1 MVFSTSGLTATSLEF
16 LLIQCGNLVLCGTTA
31 LGQNGFCSLALHCL
45 ETSNLHQTRTSNLM
59 LLPVVKE
66 EIQWSNLM
74 LLPHSKP
81 RCARKRSSGEI
92 AAKLQANQ
100 IVFVSDIQQRG
111 SFPSPP
117 RCARK
122 RSSGERLAKELNSK
136 PLFLSEIVEPL
147 PSQIVFVSEMQTQCK
162 HIKIEH

>member
-1 MVFSTSGLTATSLEF
+1 MVYKGNCTPLPRGIKSSSDAHIKSDVASSLE
-16 LLIQCGNLVLCGTTA
+16 A
-31 LGQNGFCSLALHCL
+31 SDLH
-45 ETSNLHQTRTSNLM
+45 N
-59 LLPVVKE
+59 PVVKE

-100 IVFVSDIQQRG
+100 IVFVSDKKQRG
-111 SFPSPP
+111 PFPSPP

-122 RSSGERLAKELNSK
+122 RSSGERLAKELKSK
-136 PLFLSEIVEPL
+136 PLFLSEIVEPQ
-147 PSQIVFVSEMQTQCK
+147 PGQIVFGSEMRTRCNK
-162 HIKIEH
+162 KSSIDWGEKFEGKPVLMFVNSLS